1 MNEPANFDSGDSN
14 EGCANNKW
22 NYPPYKP
29 GDITRELAF
38 KTICPD
44 HVDSVSI
51 HYNTHSLYGW
61 FESEP
66 TLT

>member
-14 EGCANNKW
+14 EGCAANRW
-22 NYPPYKP
+22 NYPPFKP
-29 GDITRELAF
+29 GFSTQNLAE

-44 HVDSVSI
+44 HVDNVSI

-61 FESEP
+61 FESKP
-66 TLT
+66 TLV